1 VAAVVRKCVAWGVC
15 GAVLAAGLARADVE
29 SMPVLKKGRQTAAKA
44 RTLQADMQVRVGERV
59 VNVTVLAQKPNLA
72 KLVFTGTDGAAV
84 QKLVSTGR
92 ELYVVLDAQKLYSKR
107 PAPPDGEGIAGI
119 PGSPL
124 AVFFQPDR
132 LGRGGKTDFHGTER
146 REGVDYEVVRFNAN
160 EPPRRRE
167 LFFGPSG
174 LLEGVELED
183 EKSPAAGLVT
193 VWLRNLKLD
202 APIDPLQFAYTPPAN
217 YAEIA
222 GR

>member
-1 VAAVVRKCVAWGVC
+1 VVRRCAGWGIC

-29 SMPVLKKGRQTAAKA
+29 SMPALKKGRQTAAKA

-72 KLVFTGTDGAAV
+72 HLVFTGSDGGTV

-92 ELYVVLDAQKLYSKR
+92 DLYVVLEAQRLYSKR

-119 PGSPL
+119 PSSPL
-124 AVFFQPDR
+124 AVFFQPEK
-132 LGRGGKTDFHGTER
+132 LGRAGKTHFDGTER
-146 REGVDYEVVRFNAN
+146 RDGVDYKVVRLAAN
-160 EPPRRRE
+160 EPPRDRK

-183 EKSPAAGLVT
+183 PKAPGGARVI

-202 APIDPLQFAYTPPAN
+202 MAIDPAQFAYTPPAN
-217 YAEIA
+217 YTEIA
-222 GR
+222 GGE